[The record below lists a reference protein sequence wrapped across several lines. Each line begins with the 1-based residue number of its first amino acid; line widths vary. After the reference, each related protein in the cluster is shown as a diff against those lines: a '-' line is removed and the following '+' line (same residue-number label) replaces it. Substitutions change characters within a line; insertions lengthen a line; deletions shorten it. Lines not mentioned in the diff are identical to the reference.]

1 MRTGIPVRHRILL
14 AGALI
19 ASLLFCIGPAAAD
32 DDDSGFKLR
41 QVRTDYMRLIYLTKD
56 HYYIIPHVTRCFEN
70 SMAFHR
76 GMFNYTP
83 DEYVTVIFQD
93 MDDFGYAGT
102 TSIPYNYLTLGIE
115 PFEHVYE
122 TSPTNER
129 IHWVMSH
136 ELLHVVATDQ
146 ATGSDEFFRK
156 IFFGKV
162 APTAEDPPSI
172 LYSYLTNP
180 RRYAPRWYHEGLAV
194 FMETWMAGGIGRAQN
209 GYDEM
214 VFRSMVR
221 DDSYFYDIIGIESEG
236 TAADFQMGQLSY
248 LYGTRFVSYLG
259 YLYGPEKII
268 SWARRDEGTSRS
280 FSKQFRNVF
289 DMDIDD
295 SWRDWIDWEKQW
307 QQANLD
313 SIRQYPVTPLEVVSE
328 RALGSVSRSFYDP
341 ESRQVFAA
349 VRYPGEF
356 AKIVA
361 LDVDSGKMR
370 TICDIDT
377 PSLYFVTSLA
387 YDDSSGTLFFTT
399 NNARGWRDI
408 NSVDIATGK
417 TRRLIKWA
425 RTGDLAFNQAD
436 HSLWGVMHNNG
447 LSHII
452 RIPPPYDA
460 MYDVLPLSYKQD
472 FYDIDISPDGKYLT
486 GTLVDVSGRS
496 KLVRIGIESLILGD
510 TELEELWEFPQNA
523 PLNFVHSPDGRY
535 LYGSSYLTG
544 TSNIFRYDTADST
557 MEAVSNAETGLFRP
571 ITASGDSLL
580 AYEYTGDGMRLV
592 RLPDDTL
599 EDIAPVRYLGYA
611 ITQEHPVVLDWEL
624 GSPRHIDP
632 DSVITFEGDY
642 NAFRSMRLNSIYPII
657 EGYKVYTT
665 GGLRFDFSDPVGMHA
680 FDAAVSYSA
689 QTNLASDERLHLR
702 FKYRHH
708 PWDLWGAW
716 NRADFYDLFGPTKV
730 SRKGFQ
736 MGLGYNG
743 YILEEAPKSLK
754 YNLSVANYWGLEVLP
769 EFQNIPTSYD
779 NFMTIGGSIRYST
792 AQGTI
797 GGIEAE
803 KGFLTSLNFMSTL
816 VRGDYFTRTHLDL
829 TYGLLTPID
838 HSSLWFR
845 ASGGQGTGP
854 LDEPF
859 SNFFFGAFGN
869 NYVDHGRVNRYRSYY
884 SFPGLEINEA
894 RGRNYAKGGM
904 EWTLPPLRFRK
915 MGLAN
920 FYATWARLA
929 LFSHGLVTNFDRD
942 DDSNTKVVDVGAQL
956 NVKLVLFYSL
966 SSTLS
971 AGYARAFE
979 DGVDPRDEWIV
990 SLKILR

>member
-1 MRTGIPVRHRILL
+1 MTRIRGNAMRACKPAHYIFLIIGTL
-14 AGALI
+14 AAFLC
-19 ASLLFCIGPAAAD
+19 FCSATAAD
-32 DDDSGFKLR
+32 EDTDDGGIRLR
-41 QVRTDYMRLIYLTKD
+41 QVRTKDMRLIYLTKD

-70 SMAFHR
+70 SMRFHR

-162 APTAEDPPSI
+162 APTSEDPPSI
-172 LYSYLTNP
+172 FYSYLTNP

-221 DDSYFYDIIGIESEG
+221 DSTYFYDIVGIESEG

-248 LYGTRFVSYLG
+248 LYGTRFVSYMA
-259 YLYGPEKII
+259 YKYGPEKII
-268 SWARRDEGTSRS
+268 DWTKRDEGTKRS
-280 FSKQFRNVF
+280 FSRQFKHVF
-289 DMDIDD
+289 DMNI
-295 SWRDWIDWEKQW
+295 EQW

-341 ESRQVFAA
+341 ESRQMFAA

-356 AKIVA
+356 ANIVSI
-361 LDVDSGKMR
+361 DVDTGKMK
-370 TICDIDT
+370 TICDVDT

-387 YDDSSGTLFFTT
+387 YDDSTGTLFFTT
-399 NNARGWRDI
+399 NNGRGWRDL

-417 TRRLIKWA
+417 TKRLIKWG
-425 RTGDLAFNQAD
+425 RTGDLAFNKAD
-436 HSLWGVMHNNG
+436 RSLWGIMHNSG
-447 LSHII
+447 LSHVI

-472 FYDIDISPDGKYLT
+472 FYDIDLSPDGQYLT

-496 KLVRIGIESLILGD
+496 KLVRIETTSLILGE
-510 TELEELWEFPQNA
+510 TELEVLWEFPQNA

-544 TSNIFRYDTADST
+544 TSNIFRYDFEAKT
-557 MEAVSNAETGLFRP
+557 MDAVSNAETGLFRP
-571 ITASGDSLL
+571 VPVPGDSLL
-580 AYEYTGDGMRLV
+580 AFEYTGDGMRLV
-592 RLPDDTL
+592 RLPDGTL

-624 GSPRHIDP
+624 GSPREVDP
-632 DSVITFEGDY
+632 DSVIVFEGDY
-642 NAFRSMRLNSIYPII
+642 NAFRSMRMNTIYPII
-657 EGYKVYTT
+657 EGYK
-665 GGLRFDFSDPVGMHA
+665 
-680 FDAAVSYSA
+680 
-689 QTNLASDERLHLR
+689 
-702 FKYRHH
+702 YRHH
-708 PWDLWGAW
+708 PWNLWGAW

-736 MGLGYNG
+736 LGLGYSG
-743 YILEEAPKSLK
+743 YILDEAPKSLK
-754 YNLSVANYWGLEVLP
+754 YSLQVANYWGLEVLP
-769 EFQNIPTSYD
+769 EFQNIPTAYD
-779 NFMTIGGSIRYST
+779 NFMTIGGNIRYST

-803 KGFLTSLNFMSTL
+803 KGFLTALNFTSTL
-816 VRGDYFTRTHLDL
+816 VRGDFFARTHLDL
-829 TYGLLTPID
+829 TYGFLTPID

-845 ASGGQGTGP
+845 ASGGQGYGP

-884 SFPGLEINEA
+884 SFPGLEINEVG
-894 RGRNYAKGGM
+894 GRNFAKGGV

-915 MGLAN
+915 AGLGN

-929 LFSHGLVTNFDRD
+929 FFGHGLVTNLDRD
-942 DDSNTKVVDVGAQL
+942 DFWKTEVFDIGAQL

-966 SSTLS
+966 PSTLS

-979 DGVDPRDEWIV
+979 DGVDPRNEWIV

>member
-1 MRTGIPVRHRILL
+1 MRTSIPERIQILL
-14 AGALI
+14 AGTLI
-19 ASLLFCIGPAAAD
+19 ASLLFICGPAAAD

-56 HYYIIPHVTRCFEN
+56 HYFIIPHVTRCFEN

-162 APTAEDPPSI
+162 APTSEDPPSI

-221 DDSYFYDIIGIESEG
+221 DDSYFYDVVGIESEG
-236 TAADFQMGQLSY
+236 TAADFQMGQISY
-248 LYGTRFVSYLG
+248 LYGTRFVSYLA

-268 SWARRDEGTSRS
+268 EWTGRGEGTKRS
-280 FSKQFRNVF
+280 FSRQFKNVF
-289 DMDIDD
+289 DLDMDD

-328 RALGSVSRSFYDP
+328 RALGSVSRSYYDSA
-341 ESRQVFAA
+341 SRQVFAA

-356 AKIVA
+356 ANIVA
-361 LDVDSGKMR
+361 IDVDTGKMR

-387 YDDSSGTLFFTT
+387 YDDSTDTLFFTT
-399 NNARGWRDI
+399 NNARGWRDL

-417 TRRLIKWA
+417 TRRLIKWS
-425 RTGDLAFNQAD
+425 RTGDLAFNKAD
-436 HSLWGVMHNNG
+436 RSLWGIMHNNG

-472 FYDIDISPDGKYLT
+472 FYDIDISPDGRYLT

-496 KLVRIGIESLILGD
+496 KLVRIEIGSLIMGE
-510 TELEELWEFPQNA
+510 TALEELWEFPQNA

-535 LYGSSYLTG
+535 LYGSSYQTG
-544 TSNIFRYDTADST
+544 TSNIFRYDTVDST

-571 ITASGDSLL
+571 MPAMGDSLL

-592 RLPDDTL
+592 RLLDDTL
-599 EDIAPVRYLGYA
+599 EDIVAIRYLGNDIIEKYPML
-611 ITQEHPVVLDWEL
+611 EDWEL

-642 NAFRSMRLNSIYPII
+642 NAFRSMRLNSVYPII

-689 QTNLASDERLHLR
+689 QENLASDERVHLR

-708 PWDLWGAW
+708 PWNLWGAW

-754 YNLSVANYWGLEVLP
+754 YNLSLANYWGLEVLP

-816 VRGDYFTRTHLDL
+816 VRGDFFTRTHLDL
-829 TYGLLTPID
+829 TYGFLTPID

-884 SFPGLEINEA
+884 SFPGLEINEVG
-894 RGRNYAKGGM
+894 GRNFAKAGV

-929 LFSHGLVTNFDRD
+929 FFGHGLVTNVDRD
-942 DDSNTKVVDVGAQL
+942 DDWRTEVFDVGAQL

-979 DGVDPRDEWIV
+979 DGLDPRNEWIV